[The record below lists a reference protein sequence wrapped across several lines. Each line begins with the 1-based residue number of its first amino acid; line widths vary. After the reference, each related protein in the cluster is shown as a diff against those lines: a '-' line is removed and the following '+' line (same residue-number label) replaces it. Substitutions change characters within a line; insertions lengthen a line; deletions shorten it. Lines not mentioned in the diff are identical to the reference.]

1 MINNSIY
8 SFYTY
13 AYIRSTDSLTAKAG
27 TPYYIGK
34 GKGTRAWDD
43 HGYIQRPCNNLL
55 IVILESNLSEIG
67 AFALE
72 RRYIRWY
79 GRKDNNTGILL
90 NRTDGG
96 DGASGAISTRKG
108 KTWDE
113 FYGISVATSMKS
125 MQSANLKGKSWE
137 DRYGIEQSLKRKQQL
152 SDTASTNERFNKSAL
167 GKKQTIEHIEKRVAH
182 RRGVSAGPQSE
193 SHRIK
198 CSISRYKKY
207 EITFPDN
214 SSTII
219 FGLKPFCAQY
229 DLNPQQM
236 SRVAKGH
243 IPHYKNYIC
252 KIITT

>member
-1 MINNSIY
+1 MINNTIY
-8 SFYTY
+8 NFYTY
-13 AYIRSTDSLTAKAG
+13 AYIRATNSLTANSG

-43 HGYIQRPCNNLL
+43 HGYIRRPCDTSL
-55 IVILESNLSEIG
+55 IIIMESNLSEIG

-96 DGASGAISTRKG
+96 DGASGVISTRKG

-113 FYGISVATSMKS
+113 FYGTSVATSMKS
-125 MQSANLKGKSWE
+125 MQSSNLKGKTWE
-137 DRYGIEQSLKRKQQL
+137 ERYGIKTTLNRKRLL
-152 SDTASTNERFNKSAL
+152 SYTASTNEQFNKSAL
-167 GKKQTIEHIEKRVAH
+167 GKKQTSDHIEKRVAH
-182 RRGVSAGPQSE
+182 RRGVSLGPQSD
-193 SHRIK
+193 SHRLNS
-198 CSISRYKKY
+198 SISRYKTY

-214 SSTII
+214 TTTII
-219 FGLKPFCAQY
+219 VGLKPFCARY
-229 DLNPQQM
+229 NLNPQQM
-236 SRVAKGH
+236 SRVANGH